1 MNKTTKKITTKVV
14 RKTSR
19 KTKKSTKKTTLK
31 KIRTFEDGFHL
42 MMSSSIEYERLR
54 RQGKKIPE
62 ELNQRMKQWSNWV
75 DNLSQDEYDRLI
87 H

>member
-1 MNKTTKKITTKVV
+1 MKKTQKKNTTKVV
-14 RKTSR
+14 RKTAR
-19 KTKKSTKKTTLK
+19 KTKKSTKKITLK
-31 KIRTFEDGFHL
+31 KIRTFDDGFNL
-42 MMSSSIEYERLR
+42 MMSSSIEYEMLR

-75 DNLSQDEYDRLI
+75 DNLSQEEYNRLI